1 MPHPSPSPLWYPCTQ
16 MQQLEQFPPLEIV
29 RGQGAYLYTAHGQP
43 ILDAISSWWV
53 NLHGHCHPQINA
65 ALHQQLD
72 QLEHV
77 MLAGF
82 THPPIEQLAQRLVY
96 LMPEGLSRIFFADSG
111 SAAIEVALKMSL
123 QYWHQQDG
131 QQQDGHQ
138 SGQAQRNTFISLQN
152 GYHGETLG
160 SLAVTDIPLFSKQ
173 YRPLL
178 IQHLRAPSP
187 DLSLKQPEQTDA
199 EHVAHCLAAMQQL
212 LEQHQANV
220 CAVIVEPLVQGAA
233 GMKMYPASYLIG
245 LRQLC
250 DQYNVHLIHDEI
262 AVGFGRTGTMFAFE
276 QAEIV
281 PDFVCLSKGLTAGYL
296 PMSAVVTT
304 ENIYQAFYHADVAR
318 GFLHSHSFT
327 GNPLAACAALAS
339 LDIFSQQDT
348 LKSNQAKIQALA
360 EALSRLD
367 GHPHIRR
374 IRQTGTIGAFDL
386 VHSNG
391 QPYPAAEGRARL
403 ISQYALK
410 HGVLLRP
417 IGAHVYVIPP
427 YCITAEE
434 IANVIDV
441 ARRAVE
447 WAVQQPALT
456 LSQVNMA

>member
-1 MPHPSPSPLWYPCTQ
+1 MSSPLWYPCTQ
-16 MQQLEQFPPLEIV
+16 MQQLEQYPALEIV

-82 THPPIEQLAQRLVY
+82 THAPIEQLAQRLIN
-96 LMPEGLSRIFFADSG
+96 LMPTPLSRIFFADSG

-123 QYWHQQDG
+123 QYW
-131 QQQDGHQ
+131 QQQGGSQ
-138 SGQAQRNTFISLQN
+138 VSQPQRNTFISLQN

-178 IQHLRAPSP
+178 IQHHRAPSP
-187 DLSLKQPEQTDA
+187 DLGLKAAGQTDA
-199 EHVAHCLAAMQQL
+199 EYVADCLAAMQLL
-212 LEQHQANV
+212 LEQHRATV

-233 GMKMYPASYLIG
+233 GMKMYPASYLRG
-245 LRQLC
+245 LRALC

-276 QAEIV
+276 QAGIV

-304 ENIYQAFYHADVAR
+304 EQVYQAFYHADVAR

-348 LKSNQAKIQALA
+348 LNANQAKIQALA
-360 EALSRLD
+360 TALSKLD
-367 GHPHIRR
+367 GHPHIRQ
-374 IRQTGTIGAFDL
+374 IRQTGMIGAFDL
-386 VHSNG
+386 VQANG

-403 ISQYALK
+403 ISQYALQ

-427 YCITAEE
+427 YCITADE
-434 IANVIDV
+434 IAHVIDV

>member
-1 MPHPSPSPLWYPCTQ
+1 MSSPLWYPCTQ
-16 MQQLEQFPPLEIV
+16 MQQLEQYPPVEIV
-29 RGQGAYLYTAHGQP
+29 KAQGAYLYTAHGQP

-82 THPPIEQLAQRLVY
+82 THPPIEQLAQRLID
-96 LMPEGLSRIFFADSG
+96 LMPLQLSRIFFADSG

-123 QYWHQQDG
+123 QYW

-138 SGQAQRNTFISLQN
+138 IGQPARNTFISLQN

-173 YRPLL
+173 YQPLL
-178 IQHLRAPSP
+178 IQHQRAPSP
-187 DLSLKQPEQTDA
+187 DLGLKAAGQTDA
-199 EHVAHCLAAMQQL
+199 EYVADCLAAMQQL
-212 LEQHQANV
+212 LEQHQAKV

-233 GMKMYPASYLIG
+233 GMKMYPASYLRG
-245 LRQLC
+245 LRALC

-276 QAEIV
+276 QAGIS

-304 ENIYQAFYHADVAR
+304 DNIYQAFYHADVAR

-339 LDIFSQQDT
+339 LDIFSKQDT
-348 LKSNQAKIQALA
+348 LNANQAKIQALST
-360 EALSRLD
+360 ALSKLD
-367 GHPHIRR
+367 GHPHIRQT
-374 IRQTGTIGAFDL
+374 RQTGMIGAFDL
-386 VHSNG
+386 VQQNG

-403 ISQYALK
+403 ISQYALQ

-427 YCITAEE
+427 YCISADE
-434 IANVIDV
+434 ISHLIDV
-441 ARRAVE
+441 ARRAIE
-447 WAVQQPALT
+447 WSVQQPALT

>member
-16 MQQLEQFPPLEIV
+16 MQQLEQYPPLEIV

-82 THPPIEQLAQRLVY
+82 THPPIEQLARRLVD

-123 QYWHQQDG
+123 QYWHQMRQP
-131 QQQDGHQ
+131 
-138 SGQAQRNTFISLQN
+138 QRNTFISLQN

-187 DLSLKQPEQTDA
+187 DLSIKQSEQTDV
-199 EHVAHCLAAMQQL
+199 EHVAQCLAAMQQL
-212 LEQHQANV
+212 LEQHHSSV

-276 QAEIV
+276 QAQIT

-304 ENIYQAFYHADVAR
+304 ETIYQAFYHADVTR

-327 GNPLAACAALAS
+327 GNPLAAAAALAS
-339 LDIFSQQDT
+339 LDIFAQENT
-348 LKSNQAKIQALA
+348 LTNNQPKI
-360 EALSRLD
+360 ECLSHAMSHLTH
-367 GHPHIRR
+367 HPHIRQ
-374 IRQTGTIGAFDL
+374 IRQTGMIGAFDL
-386 VHSNG
+386 VQING
-391 QPYPAAEGRARL
+391 QPYPASEGRARL
-403 ISQYALK
+403 ISQYALQQ
-410 HGVLLRP
+410 GVLLRP
-417 IGAHVYVIPP
+417 IGAHIYIIPP
-427 YCITAEE
+427 YCITTDE
-434 IANVIDV
+434 ITHLVDV

-447 WAVQQPALT
+447 WAVQQPALS

>member
-1 MPHPSPSPLWYPCTQ
+1 MSSPLWYPCTQ
-16 MQQLEQFPPLEIV
+16 MQQLEQYPALEIV

-82 THPPIEQLAQRLVY
+82 THAPIEQLAQRLIG
-96 LMPEGLSRIFFADSG
+96 LMPLPLSRIFFADSG

-123 QYWHQQDG
+123 QFWHQMDQPE
-131 QQQDGHQ
+131 
-138 SGQAQRNTFISLQN
+138 RNTFISLEN

-178 IQHLRAPSP
+178 IQHQRAPSP
-187 DLSLKQPEQTDA
+187 DLGLKAVGQTDA
-199 EHVAHCLAAMQQL
+199 EYVADCLAAMQLL
-212 LEQHQANV
+212 LEQHQAKV
-220 CAVIVEPLVQGAA
+220 CAVIVEPLAQGAA
-233 GMKMYPASYLIG
+233 GMKMYPASYLRG
-245 LRQLC
+245 LRALC

-276 QAEIV
+276 QAGIV

-339 LDIFSQQDT
+339 LEIFSQQDT
-348 LKSNQAKIQALA
+348 LTYNQAKIQALA
-360 EALSRLD
+360 QALKKLD
-367 GHPHIRR
+367 GHPQIRQ
-374 IRQTGTIGAFDL
+374 IRQTGMIGAFDL
-386 VHSNG
+386 VQSNG
-391 QPYPAAEGRARL
+391 LPYPAAEGRARL
-403 ISQYALK
+403 ISQYALE

-417 IGAHVYVIPP
+417 IGAHIYVIPP
-427 YCITAEE
+427 YCISIEE
-434 IANVIDV
+434 ITHVVNVAQLAI
-441 ARRAVE
+441 E
-447 WAVQQPALT
+447 WAIQQPALH
-456 LSQVNMA
+456 LSQVSMA

>member
-1 MPHPSPSPLWYPCTQ
+1 MSSPLWYPCTQ
-16 MQQLEQFPPLEIV
+16 MQQLEQYPPVEIV
-29 RGQGAYLYTAHGQP
+29 KAQGAYLYTAQGQP

-65 ALHQQLD
+65 ALHRQLD

-82 THPPIEQLAQRLVY
+82 THPPIEQLAQRLIG
-96 LMPEGLSRIFFADSG
+96 LMPLPLSRIFFADSG

-123 QYWHQQDG
+123 QFWHQMEQP
-131 QQQDGHQ
+131 
-138 SGQAQRNTFISLQN
+138 QRNTFISLQN

-173 YRPLL
+173 YHPLL
-178 IQHLRAPSP
+178 IQHQRAPSP
-187 DLSLKQPEQTDA
+187 DLSLKSAGQTDA
-199 EHVAHCLAAMQQL
+199 EYVADCLAKMQQQ
-212 LEQHQANV
+212 LETHQGHI

-233 GMKMYPASYLIG
+233 GMKMYPASYLRG
-245 LRQLC
+245 LRALC
-250 DQYNVHLIHDEI
+250 DQYQVHLIHDEI

-276 QAEIV
+276 QAEVV

-296 PMSAVVTT
+296 PMSAVICT
-304 ENIYQAFYHADVAR
+304 ERIYQAFYHADVAR

-339 LDIFSQQDT
+339 LDIFEQQNT
-348 LKSNQAKIQALA
+348 LNTNQSKIQTLA
-360 EALSRLD
+360 AALSKLD
-367 GHPHIRR
+367 GHPHIRQV
-374 IRQTGTIGAFDL
+374 RQTGMIGAFDL
-386 VHSNG
+386 VNAGG
-391 QPYPAAEGRARL
+391 QAYPAAEGRARM

-427 YCITAEE
+427 YCVTTDDIQQ
-434 IANVIDV
+434 ILNVAQSAI
-441 ARRAVE
+441 E